1 MGEVVNIDTLINK
14 IEKAENELKAIKL
27 ELIKLRAKTL
37 PVENIDKNTK
47 KDFEKDIKEF
57 VSKKIKTISGDE
69 TSKLLLS
76 SINEK

>member
-1 MGEVVNIDTLINK
+1 MDEVVNIDTLINK

-37 PVENIDKNTK
+37 PVEDIDKNTK

-69 TSKLLLS
+69 ASKLLLS
-76 SINEK
+76 SINKK